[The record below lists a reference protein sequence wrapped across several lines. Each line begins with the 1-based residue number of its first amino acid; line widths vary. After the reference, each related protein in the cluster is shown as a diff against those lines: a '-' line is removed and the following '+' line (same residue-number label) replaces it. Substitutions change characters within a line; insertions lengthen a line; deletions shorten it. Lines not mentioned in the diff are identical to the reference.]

1 MKRIFAKITTA
12 CFVAAA
18 LCATGC
24 LSDDIE
30 QSSSSG
36 GTTVEPVIPD
46 NSVIE
51 SAVFEALNLDYRGLE
66 AVKSLRDAD
75 QYYLAA
81 QALLE
86 YYRGRTDVPNNHV
99 SLIAPSISAAEQAW
113 ADHASSDGKYRF
125 YVEGYDDGGQPYS
138 YANGS
143 GKLDWTLNSAD
154 EEQHYRVHRHAW
166 MLAQGKAYR
175 TSLDESY
182 AKGWIEVYESWLDKY
197 PLPAEEAVADDDAAK
212 SGEVMFAWRPIDV
225 AYRLE
230 GQCDLIYYFMQS
242 SNLTPQ
248 LFARFLANV
257 AQEAEYLSANYSED
271 EAEKAVEAHAVFR
284 AGLIFPEM
292 VRAAEWKTEGSES
305 MNEGID
311 MRVFDVLDLDFSGL
325 AKVKTAYDQSDYGL
339 ALDELLAYYRTRPH
353 DRNPNVDLATT
364 SASATEK
371 KWADYAFKEEG
382 YRFYVKNFYDTSVGA
397 DVPYSYMNAAG
408 DGIDWTLKH
417 TGNQEQL
424 YQIHRHQWMVPQA
437 KTYYTTKEEKYAENW
452 MEVYGDWIQNVPK
465 PEQGTDVTNH
475 RSWRPLEA
483 ASRLIDQCAL
493 LEYYQDSP
501 TITAEWLAEVLIRL
515 DEHANH
521 VMNNYSATSNH
532 LITQA
537 QAVTFAGMLF
547 PELKNSAVWKQ
558 SGSEKL
564 NSEVTAQYFADGW
577 LKDGDLHYHIASIA
591 DFRLAMRVAQLNG
604 DTSSF
609 PPSYVEAMRKMTEVV
624 MNMIY
629 PEYKVPNMSDT
640 RRDESWSKNVLIRNL
655 KEYCQLFP
663 DNQEMLWLAT
673 EGKEGTK
680 PEAKFVT
687 FPDAG
692 YYVMRTGWTTN
703 DMMMVLQNTPDQPI
717 DSKAPN
723 YQWHRQSDNNTFE
736 LWCKGRNFFP
746 DSGCYTY
753 GGTSAS
759 NADRS
764 KYAATSAHNTLTLDN
779 KNVWGE
785 GRMFGEFTGASSG
798 HTWQGLTLEN
808 PSYEG
813 LTHRRTTYLVD
824 DKFYV
829 LLDEAIGN
837 AAGTV
842 NLHFHL
848 IEGKDAEIVY
858 DNAKNGCHTAFAD
871 NNNMLVRT
879 FPSKECTFTEREGF
893 VSYKTNE
900 SQARKSYQLDVTKTA
915 DEDVVRFVT
924 VLVSTKDAS
933 EKVDVTL
940 DEDSFTVKIGSKT
953 YPVMKYTYTK

>member
-18 LCATGC
+18 LFATGC

-36 GTTVEPVIPD
+36 GTAAEPVIPD

-182 AKGWIEVYESWLDKY
+182 ALGWIEVYESWLDKY
-197 PLPAEEAVADDDAAK
+197 PLPAEEAVADDDSAK
-212 SGEVMFAWRPIDV
+212 SAEAAFAWRPIDV

-230 GQCDLIYYFMQS
+230 SQCDLIYYFMQS

-292 VRAAEWKTEGSES
+292 VRAAEWKTEGAES

-353 DRNPNVDLATT
+353 DRNPNVDLNATLAL
-364 SASATEK
+364 SEK
-371 KWADYAFKEEG
+371 AKETAKKQADYAFKESG
-382 YRFYVKNFYDTSVGA
+382 YRFYVKNFYDPSA
-397 DVPYSYMNAAG
+397 EDKERPYSYMNDAG
-408 DGIDWTLKH
+408 DGIDWNKY
-417 TGNQEQL
+417 TGKNEQRWQL
-424 YQIHRHQWMVPQA
+424 HRHQWMVPQA
-437 KTYYTTKEEKYAENW
+437 KTYYTTKEEKYVENW
-452 MEVYGDWIQNVPK
+452 MEVYADWIRQNPK
-465 PEQGTDVTNH
+465 PEQGTDVKNH
-475 RSWRPLEA
+475 WSWRPLDVA
-483 ASRLIDQCAL
+483 ARLIDQCAL

-501 TITAEWLAEVLIRL
+501 TITVEWLVEVLIRL

-521 VMNNYSATSNH
+521 IMNNYSETTNH

-547 PELKNSAVWKQ
+547 PELKNSAVWKE
-558 SGSEKL
+558 SGSGVL
-564 NSEVTAQYFADGW
+564 NREVTAQYFPDGW
-577 LKDGDLHYHIASIA
+577 LKEGDLHYHIASIS
-591 DFRLAMRVAQLNG
+591 DFRTALRVAQLNG
-604 DTSSF
+604 GNGYF
-609 PPSYVEAMRKMTEVV
+609 PSGYVEAMRSKTNVV

-629 PEYKVPNMSDT
+629 PDYTVPNMGDT
-640 RRDESWSKNVLIRNL
+640 RRDESWSKSVLTRNL
-655 KEYCQLFP
+655 KEYCELFP

-673 EGKEGTK
+673 EGKEGSQPQTN
-680 PEAKFVT
+680 FVT

-692 YYVMRTGWTTN
+692 YYVMRTGWTEK
-703 DMMMVLQNTPDQPI
+703 DMMMVLQN
-717 DSKAPN
+717 APAVVIG
-723 YQWHRQSDNNTFE
+723 QDKEWHRQWDNNTFE
-736 LWCKGRNFFP
+736 LWVKGRNFFP
-746 DSGCYTY
+746 DSGCFSYAGDRET
-753 GGTSAS
+753 
-759 NADRS
+759 NANRA
-764 KYAATSAHNTLTLDN
+764 KYAATSAHNTMTLDG
-779 KNVWGE
+779 KNLKVAGSLYRNLTE
-785 GRMFGEFTGASSG
+785 GYTMP
-798 HTWQGLTLEN
+798 GLTLEN
-808 PSYEG
+808 LSYEG
-813 LTHRRTTYLVD
+813 LTHRRTVYLVD
-824 DKFYV
+824 NKFYV
-829 LLDEAIGN
+829 LLDEAIGD

-842 NLHFHL
+842 NLNFHL
-848 IEGKDAEIVY
+848 VEGKDTEIVY
-858 DNAKNGCHTAFAD
+858 DNTENGCHTAFAD

-879 FPSKECTFTEREGF
+879 FPSKECTFHPRDGF

-900 SQARKSYQLDVTKTA
+900 SQARKSYQLDVVKTA

-924 VLVSTKDAS
+924 VLLPTKDAS
-933 EKVDVTL
+933 ERIRVEFGDT
-940 DEDSFTVKIGSKT
+940 SFTLHIGSKV
-953 YPVMKYTYTK
+953 YPDMKYTYTK